1 MPKNELLESCI
12 RDSLTE
18 AANQITASDMLKI
31 KIHNKLSTQKFKE
44 NSMKK
49 VFSVK
54 KAVILAAVICCLAT
68 ATVFASGTITQYF
81 SSSSSNPTYT
91 EIPTAKKLTS
101 DIGYAPK
108 IIGSFSNGYSFKG
121 ATIVSTS
128 GQSDAGEHLS
138 DFKALDTD
146 YTSADGQTVTLS
158 SNNSGTSVS
167 STKIDQATNYEGIDM
182 NYSEQAYK
190 FVPVD
195 YKLTADDQEAQAN
208 GSVVFSYGS
217 DSIESVTYQFVSWVD
232 GNTNYQLMTQNTVLS
247 YTDLFTMAKEL
258 INQK

>member
-1 MPKNELLESCI
+1 
-12 RDSLTE
+12 
-18 AANQITASDMLKI
+18 
-31 KIHNKLSTQKFKE
+31 
-44 NSMKK
+44 MKK
-49 VFSVK
+49 IFSVK

-81 SSSSSNPTYT
+81 SSSSSKLTYT

-108 IIGSFSNGYSFKG
+108 IIGSFSNGYNFKG
-121 ATIVSTS
+121 ATIVNTS

-146 YTSADGQTVTLS
+146 YTSADGQAVNLS

-167 STKIDQATNYEGIDM
+167 SIKIDQATNYEGIDM
-182 NYSEQAYK
+182 NYSAQEYK

-195 YKLTADDQEAQAN
+195 YQLTADDKAAKEN

-217 DSIESVTYQFVSWVD
+217 DSIETATYQFVSWVD
-232 GNTNYQLMTQNTVLS
+232 GNINYQLMTQNTALS
-247 YTDLFTMAKEL
+247 YTDLFAMAKEL
-258 INQK
+258 IDLK